1 VNIEVK
7 VIAGVKKREMLLEGS
22 RLKAKLTSKPIQ
34 GKANAELIDLIA
46 ETFAVKRREVR
57 IIAGGKD
64 RRKVISIPI
73 DEEEFRKIMDNITSR

>member
-1 VNIEVK
+1 VNIETK
-7 VIAGVKKREMLLEGS
+7 VIAGAKKREILLEGS

-64 RRKVISIPI
+64 RRKVVSIPI